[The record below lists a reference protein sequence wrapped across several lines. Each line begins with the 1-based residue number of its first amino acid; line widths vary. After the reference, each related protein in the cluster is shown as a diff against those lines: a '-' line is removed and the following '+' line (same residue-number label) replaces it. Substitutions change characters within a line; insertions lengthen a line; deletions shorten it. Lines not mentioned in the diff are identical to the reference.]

1 MGNSAPPVWR
11 RWVQGARLR
20 TLPLALSPVFL
31 GSSSAVQSGNFSVVL
46 AALAALV
53 ALGLQVGVNYAN
65 DYSDGIRGTDDDRVG
80 PARLVGSGAVEPRKV
95 LRAALLSFGVA
106 AVVGL
111 VLLVVARVDVLAT
124 EGVLGWLAQVWPVVV
139 AGALA
144 VVAGWYYTGGS
155 KPYGYSGAGE
165 LVVFVFFGPV
175 ATIGTAWAMTGFIP
189 FDAVFSGV
197 GAGSFAAAVLMVN
210 NLRDREKD
218 AVAGKNTLSVRWGY
232 RASLWLLVVLVAVP
246 YLMVGVLS
254 LFFIWAPVAYLTSLL
269 TLWVLI
275 QVFLAKKPTQLI
287 GALGALS
294 MNAIAYGLV
303 LGIALAW

>member
-1 MGNSAPPVWR
+1 MAKSAPPMWR

-31 GSSSAVQSGNFSVVL
+31 GSSSAVQSGDFSVL
-46 AALAALV
+46 FALLAALV
-53 ALGLQVGVNYAN
+53 ALALQVGVNYAN

-80 PARLVGSGAVEPRKV
+80 PMRLVGSGLVEPKQV

-106 AVVGL
+106 AVAGL
-111 VLLVVARVDVLAT
+111 VLLIVARVDVLLS
-124 EGVLGWLAQVWPVVV
+124 EGLIGWFLQVWPVLVL
-139 AGALA
+139 GALA
-144 VVAGWYYTGGS
+144 VLAAWYYTGGS

-165 LVVFVFFGPV
+165 LVVFIFFGPV
-175 ATIGTAWAMTGFIP
+175 ATVGTAWVMAGIVP

-197 GAGSFAAAVLMVN
+197 GAGAFASAVLLVN

-218 AVAGKNTLSVRWGY
+218 AAAGKNTLSVRAGH
-232 RASLWLLVVLVAVP
+232 RASLWLLVTLFAVP
-246 YLMVGVLS
+246 YVMVGILS
-254 LFFIWAPVAYLTSLL
+254 LFFIWAPVAYITALL